1 MADPASLTFP
11 KPSTYIVPK
20 TEQSMLMND
29 GISEEQGFVVKS
41 EMRANTSNISSQVF
55 NEIRPVIE
63 SDIPGYEKDVVQER
77 QLEAMGTNQ
86 YQMTAC
92 RKLKE

>member
-1 MADPASLTFP
+1 
-11 KPSTYIVPK
+11 
-20 TEQSMLMND
+20 MLMND

-41 EMRANTSNISSQVF
+41 EMRADTSNISSQVF

-77 QLEAMGTNQ
+77 QLEAMGMIQ
-86 YQMTAC
+86 YQITAC
-92 RKLKE
+92 RQLNVFKDIYFIFSFHYF

>member
-1 MADPASLTFP
+1 M
-11 KPSTYIVPK
+11 
-20 TEQSMLMND
+20 QMND

-41 EMRANTSNISSQVF
+41 EIRANISNISSQVF

-77 QLEAMGTNQ
+77 QLEAMGT
-86 YQMTAC
+86 
-92 RKLKE
+92 K